1 MKVTLPDS
9 QFHWRCGRVQIT
21 ATPEQVSL
29 GNLTLGTF
37 RRAEAQLFTNNPV
50 QVGLALLALPG
61 FMVWWA
67 YAATPQT
74 PVSWWTLGISGIV
87 ALVISMFYAV
97 TIRAGDS
104 VVTCNCVGLP
114 LLSYLWARRRCA
126 QLNTWRIKSMHT
138 SAPGYTFGEWL
149 KIQLEARRW
158 TPSKLARASHLSS
171 VNAILEDRA
180 EPSFI
185 ARERLAQGLQLPAST
200 VHELYAQTRELAL
213 ERARAA
219 KIQQLI
225 HDCRAL
231 LSLNAPKAKALWQE
245 QWLLKQFEAL
255 PVADRA
261 EVLAA
266 IADLP
271 TVREEWLVQLNAL
284 LPAQELPA

>member
-29 GNLTLGTF
+29 GNLTLGPF
-37 RRAEAQLFTNNPV
+37 RRAEAQLLTGNPV
-50 QVGLALLALPG
+50 QYGLALLALTG

-74 PVSWWTLGISGIV
+74 PVSWWTLGVLGIFT
-87 ALVISMFYAV
+87 LLISMFYAV

-104 VVTCNCVGLP
+104 VVTRNCVGLP
-114 LLSYLWARRRCA
+114 LLSYLCARRRCA
-126 QLNTWRIKSMHT
+126 QLNTWRIRSMHT
-138 SAPGYTFGEWL
+138 TTDYTFGEWL

-158 TPSKLARASHLSS
+158 TPAKLARASHLSS

-219 KIQQLI
+219 KIQRVI
-225 HDCRAL
+225 HDCRTL
-231 LSLNAPKAKALWQE
+231 LSLNASKAKTLWQE
-245 QWLLKQFEAL
+245 RWLLQQFEAL
-255 PVADRA
+255 PVADRV
-261 EVLAA
+261 EVLAG
-266 IADLP
+266 IADSPHL
-271 TVREEWLVQLNAL
+271 REDFLAQLNAL
-284 LPAQELPA
+284 LPDPVEASA